1 MKKKDLVVGTIYA
14 NKRGFAFLLVSTQMW
29 GYDRYTSEWRISRI
43 TTPAAPQGYIFSGRG
58 ALCLSGS
65 AEGLRQWARN
75 NTRLLDRANSEL
87 STQAD
92 VEEFVA
98 HLRNALP
105 GGSNFHIVHQDYRQW
120 PGTYEEVRA
129 QLDKED
135 RAREEEASRLG
146 EIARQRRE
154 RADIIS
160 DELDKRG
167 VRARIQESALPGVY
181 NQNIYAPSILQLT
194 LTELEKVLGIENSEE
209 K

>member
-29 GYDRYTSEWRISRI
+29 SYDRYTSEWRISRS

-58 ALCLSGS
+58 VLCLNGY

-87 STQAD
+87 NDA
-92 VEEFVA
+92 EEFIA

-105 GGSNFHIVHQDYRQW
+105 AGSNFHIVHQDYRQW
-120 PGTYEEVRA
+120 PGTYEGVRA

-135 RAREEEASRLG
+135 RAREEEASRL
-146 EIARQRRE
+146 EEVARQRRE
-154 RADIIS
+154 RADIATT
-160 DELDKRG
+160 ELDKRG

-181 NQNIYAPSILQLT
+181 NQHIYAPSILRLT
-194 LTELEKVLGIENSEE
+194 LTELEKVLGIENNEE